1 MSNRL
6 SVRLVQEDVCR
17 YVGHHTR
24 RVKKCA
30 CKVLKERRWSFF
42 LFVFELLCSSFLL
55 PFASRHRFLS
65 RSYCPADPLLCLPGL
80 LLLFI
85 ILRRESCCCF
95 LSLCRCLLQEQQG
108 YQSRPLP
115 QRPLLCPCCRRCSVC
130 DSLCVVTLIIMD
142 SARVFRLSAGSWS
155 TRTTLSSTCTQTCA
169 GMRTHTHWWCAWLHT
184 FTGAHMAAHAHK
196 RNTHCAEV

>member
-1 MSNRL
+1 MSL
-6 SVRLVQEDVCR
+6 S
-17 YVGHHTR
+17 YS
-24 RVKKCA
+24 A
-30 CKVLKERRWSFF
+30 
-42 LFVFELLCSSFLL
+42 LLSSFLSPHATVFSPAPTVRPTL
-55 PFASRHRFLS
+55 CKIHARTHTPLLLS
-65 RSYCPADPLLCLPGL
+65 GRPTPRSYCPADPLLCLPGL

-184 FTGAHMAAHAHK
+184 CTGAHMAAHAHK